1 MVATHH
7 SGQGYEFQLNQYVPI
22 GIYMYKV
29 LVHIL
34 FLFCYFS
41 MILDVLVGLL
51 LDIMVMYQ
59 SNRPLKSVSDQHLKP
74 S

>member
-7 SGQGYEFQLNQYVPI
+7 SGQGYEFQLNQYVSI

-29 LVHIL
+29 LVL
-34 FLFCYFS
+34 LLLLFCYFS
-41 MILDVLVGLL
+41 MILDVQVGLL
-51 LDIMVMYQ
+51 LDITVMYQ
-59 SNRPLKSVSDQHLKP
+59 SNRPLKSVSDHHLKP